1 MGRDIT
7 KLHPRLQDKA
17 NELVAL
23 CKKNGITIKIGECY
37 RSVEEQN
44 ALYAQGR
51 TKPGNIVT
59 NAKGTSYSSQHQWG
73 IAFDF
78 FLDMDIDGDGKKSDD
93 AFNNKKSTFNKVG
106 KLGKS
111 IGLGWGGDWTSPVD
125 MPHFYLPDWG
135 KTTSKLKEKYGTPEK
150 FKKTW
155 NTEEKVSKKE
165 TTTKT
170 TKKSYSGTYPT
181 LPERGYFKLGDGY
194 ETLTN
199 YTTQI
204 KRVQKLLNWIMGTS
218 ITADGDY
225 GPKTEA
231 LCEKFQEKYGLSVDG
246 EFGSKSLAKAKTIKK

>member
-7 KLHPRLQDKA
+7 KLHPRLQEKA

-59 NAKGTSYSSQHQWG
+59 NAKGTSYSSQHQWF

-78 FLDMDIDGDGKKSDD
+78 YLDMDIDGDGKKSDD

-111 IGLGWGGDWTSPVD
+111 IGLGWGGDWKSPVD
-125 MPHFYLPDWG
+125 LPHFYLPDWG
-135 KTTSKLKEKYGTPEK
+135 KTTSELKKKYGTPNN
-150 FKKTW
+150 F
-155 NTEEKVSKKE
+155 KE
-165 TTTKT
+165 TWSEKPKT
-170 TKKSYSGTYPT
+170 EKKKYSGEFPT
-181 LPERGYFKLGDGY
+181 LPSRGYYKLGDGY
-194 ETLTN
+194 KTLTN
-199 YTTQI
+199 FKTQI
-204 KRVQKLLNWIMGTS
+204 KRLQKFLNWCMGTKLT
-218 ITADGDY
+218 IDGEY
-225 GPKTEA
+225 GANTKDA
-231 LCEKFQEKYGLSVDG
+231 VVAFQKKYSLSVDG
-246 EFGSKSLAKAKTIKK
+246 EFGKNSLAKAKTIKK